1 MPENKLI
8 TTTSQNQL
16 SNVSQNHLSNTTGFQ
31 SYLKELGLPSEN
43 ILAPDHERA
52 MLQISLPMVIE
63 NIPSTSKKDAIY
75 LSKFVAASAIGLYDA
90 ALNYLWNEVIVS
102 LREKVKLYGI
112 DLFFDVA
119 VGGELRETYT
129 SEEDL
134 SLIKDVVL
142 IDSCF
147 KLELISPILQEKLKH
162 ILFMRNHI
170 GASHPTDETINTHE
184 LLGWLQICVNQVIAE
199 TPSEAAIYVSQLIV
213 NLKRDSLTI
222 DDATVKHFSRV
233 IQQQN
238 RTFNGNLLVSIFG
251 VYIKKNT
258 SSVVRGNILK
268 LAPIVWDASSEQ
280 KKYEVAM
287 RYDKFS
293 LNLDEESKLLTN
305 SFLEVCKGLNYKSE
319 GIRVSEIDSLL
330 DELLDNH
337 HSYNNFHKEVPTAR
351 ELAKYIKNETDI
363 LPNFEEKLIETI
375 LICRLGNGTW
385 YNDGVSL
392 GAKGYYDDFLK
403 LLNAKHVNKLLKIL
417 NNSCS
422 SQLHSGNCR
431 LQLKHILNLINF
443 DLQEPRTRECL
454 ELIRE
459 NLDSARENIFKIKDV
474 KECMKFI
481 S

>member
-1 MPENKLI
+1 MQNTELI
-8 TTTSQNQL
+8 TTT
-16 SNVSQNHLSNTTGFQ
+16 SQNHLSNTTGFQ
-31 SYLKELGLPSEN
+31 SYLKTLGLPYEN

-52 MLQISLPMVIE
+52 MLETSLPMVMS
-63 NIPSTSKKDAIY
+63 NIPDVSKKDATY

-90 ALNYLWNEVIVS
+90 ALNYLWNEVVVS

-119 VGGELRETYT
+119 VGGELRESY
-129 SEEDL
+129 SSDEDL

-142 IDSCF
+142 IDSCY
-147 KLELISPILQEKLKH
+147 KLEIISPILQEKLKH

-170 GASHPTDETINTHE
+170 GASHPTEETINTHE

-199 TPSEAAIYVSQLIV
+199 TPSEAAIYVSQFIV
-213 NLKRDSLTI
+213 NLKKDSLTI
-222 DDATVKHFSRV
+222 DEATLKYFSRV

-238 RTFNGNLLVSIFG
+238 RTFNGNLLVSLFG
-251 VYIKKNT
+251 VFIKKNT
-258 SSVVRGNILK
+258 STAVRGNILK

-305 SFLEVCKGLNYKSE
+305 RFLEVCNGINYKSE
-319 GIRVSEIDSLL
+319 GTRVSEIDSLL
-330 DELLDNH
+330 DELLENH
-337 HSYNNFHKEVPTAR
+337 YSYNNFHKEVPTAR
-351 ELAKYIKNETDI
+351 ELAKYIINESDLI
-363 LPNFEEKLIETI
+363 PNFEEKFIETV

-385 YNDGVSL
+385 YNDGVSS
-392 GAKGYYDDFLK
+392 GAKDYYDNFIK
-403 LLNAKHVNKLLKIL
+403 LLNPKQINMLLKIL
-417 NNSCS
+417 STSCS
-422 SQLHSGNCR
+422 GQIQSAKCR
-431 LQLKHILNLINF
+431 LQLKNIIDLINF

-454 ELIRE
+454 ELIRD
-459 NLDSARENIFKIKDV
+459 NIDNAGDKIFKIKDI

-481 S
+481 